1 MTFTTKNNQVVT
13 ITGVESD
20 TIINEALFTDWVNQI
35 DPSWIIH
42 SIEIQSVDRIPNG
55 RILFVKVKADIEH
68 AEGRMPGMIV
78 IIRDYAVAALT
89 ILTCEGERYALLVDQ
104 PRVPVGAV
112 ISESVAGLIDDGDN
126 PTAVILRELEE
137 EAHMV
142 TRLGITTA
150 DVIPLASKPFFL
162 SPGVINEAIYPFL
175 IEKEI
180 DRNLLNEYHG
190 IKRGLAEEH
199 ESITVKIVPFAEITD
214 HCNCATT
221 LAMLHL
227 YDRYRAAHN

>member
-1 MTFTTKNNQVVT
+1 MTFTTKNNQSVT

-20 TIINEALFTDWVNQI
+20 TIINESLFTDWINQI
-35 DPSWIIH
+35 DPTWTVH
-42 SIEIQSVDRIPNG
+42 SIEIQSIDRIPNG

-68 AEGRMPGMIV
+68 ADGRMPGMIV
-78 IIRDYAVAALT
+78 VIRDYAVAALT
-89 ILTCEGERYALLVDQ
+89 ILNCEGEQYALLVDQ

-126 PTAVILRELEE
+126 PRSVILRELEE

-142 TRLGITTA
+142 TRLGITA
-150 DVIPLASKPFFL
+150 DDVVALSDKPFFL

-175 IEKEI
+175 VEKDI
-180 DRNLLNEYHG
+180 DHNLLNEYHG
-190 IKRGLAEEH
+190 IKRGLAEEN
-199 ESITVKIVPFAEITD
+199 ETITVKIVPLSEITN

-227 YDRYRAAHN
+227 YDRYRTARN

>member
-1 MTFTTKNNQVVT
+1 MTFTTKNNHSVL
-13 ITGVESD
+13 ITGVEAD
-20 TIINEALFTDWVNQI
+20 TIINESLFTDWVNQI
-35 DPSWIIH
+35 DPSWTIH

-78 IIRDYAVAALT
+78 VIRDYAVAALT
-89 ILTCEGERYALLVDQ
+89 ILACEGEQYALLVDQ

-112 ISESVAGLIDDGDN
+112 ISESVAGLIDDGDS
-126 PTAVILRELEE
+126 PGTVILRELEE

-142 TRLGITTA
+142 TRLGITTDDIVALA
-150 DVIPLASKPFFL
+150 DKPFFL

-175 IEKEI
+175 IEKDI

-199 ESITVKIVPFAEITD
+199 ETITVKIVPLAEITN

-227 YDRYRAAHN
+227 YDRYRAARN